1 MTLRRRR
8 LTLSVAIAATLASA
22 GCGSSV
28 SGPIGA
34 AGALPAPSGT
44 LVIALPGRPGTLD
57 PLLAATSSQ
66 QLLARQLYEPLAETL
81 TGPYD
86 DLRRVAGPARSVR
99 GSSNA
104 EIWRVRLRPGIK
116 FQDGSRLDA
125 AAVLANAARWRA
137 TPAGRALLPG
147 LTAADSPRPDLVRFF
162 LDRSDPRFRA
172 RLASSRLGLVSPKA
186 LASAAGPASG
196 RAGSGPFEL
205 RQRSARQVVIARN
218 ASWWGTGRRLGPA
231 LDTVELHYV
240 PGAAARAKLVRTGQ
254 AQIATGLTS
263 TLATSLAR
271 DPLISVRGHG
281 TAGLTALER
290 SVRGVGFAA
299 RAPALSGAWLT
310 TIGAG

>member
-1 MTLRRRR
+1 MTLRGLR
-8 LTLSVAIAATLASA
+8 LTLSVAIAATLAPA

-28 SGPIGA
+28 SGPVGA

-66 QLLARQLYEPLAETL
+66 ELLARQLYEPLAETL

-125 AAVLANAARWRA
+125 AAVLANAVRWRA

-172 RLASSRLGLVSPKA
+172 RLASPRLGLVSPNA
-186 LASAAGPASG
+186 LASAGGPGGG

-205 RQRSARQVVIARN
+205 RQRSAGQVVIARN

-231 LDTVELHYV
+231 LDTVELDYV

-254 AQIATGLTS
+254 AQIATALTS
-263 TLATSLAR
+263 TLAASLAR

-281 TAGLTALER
+281 TTGFTALER
-290 SVRGVGFAA
+290 SVRGVGFAG